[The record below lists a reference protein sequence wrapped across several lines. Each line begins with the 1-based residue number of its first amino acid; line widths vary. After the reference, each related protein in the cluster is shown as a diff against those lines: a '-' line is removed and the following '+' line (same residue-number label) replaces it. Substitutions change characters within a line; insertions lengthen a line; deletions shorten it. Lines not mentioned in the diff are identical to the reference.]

1 MPLPSGLKNTHM
13 YKFSLDLLFQI
24 IGIGSASGLFYKDNS
39 VTVIGDN
46 SGFLYEYNI
55 DNKDLRSYS
64 LIPNAAANIP
74 KKQKPDFEAITS
86 DEANFYIFGSGST
99 ENRNKMVHFNT
110 NTKEKVAEVDVTDL
124 YLVMQNFGNIKADE
138 FNIEGAIYTGEKWF
152 LFNRGNGESRKNGIF
167 TVSGK
172 NLTDDF
178 SVLYN
183 SYTLPAIK
191 GIQSSFTDA
200 VQVRD
205 KIYFLSTVENTAST
219 YEDGIVYG
227 SFIGRI
233 DIEKMKIDFTQKIS
247 SKHKFEGLSVYT
259 EEEKSIEF
267 YLCEDNDTN
276 TLESNIYKLTIAK

>member
-1 MPLPSGLKNTHM
+1 MH
-13 YKFSLDLLFQI
+13 KFTLELLFQI
-24 IGIGSASGLFYKDNS
+24 IGIGSASGLLHKENTLFLISDNS
-39 VTVIGDN
+39 SV
-46 SGFLYEYNI
+46 LYEYNI
-55 DNKDLRSYS
+55 QNEQLDTYPLLEGATDPAKQK
-64 LIPNAAANIP
+64 NIP
-74 KKQKPDFEAITS
+74 KKIKPDFESIAVFGE
-86 DEANFYIFGSGST
+86 DCYIFGSGST

-124 YLVMQNFGNIKADE
+124 YLVMQNFGKIKAEE

-167 TVSGK
+167 TIAGK

-183 SYTLPAIK
+183 SYKLPAIK

-205 KIYFLSTVENTAST
+205 KIYFLSTVENTSST

-247 SKHKFEGLSVYT
+247 DKHKFEGLSVYT

>member
-1 MPLPSGLKNTHM
+1 MH
-13 YKFSLDLLFQI
+13 KFTLELLFQI
-24 IGIGSASGLFYKDNS
+24 IGIGSASGLLHRENALFLISDNS
-39 VTVIGDN
+39 SV
-46 SGFLYEYNI
+46 LYEYNI
-55 DNKDLRSYS
+55 QNEQLDTYPL
-64 LIPNAAANIP
+64 LEGAADPAKQKNIP
-74 KKQKPDFEAITS
+74 KKIKPDFESIAVFGE
-86 DEANFYIFGSGST
+86 DCYIFGSGST